1 MPPTALSRLEAY
13 VSPGQA
19 FTRHQLEHRFG
30 GHALRDALERGLLDP
45 MLPAVFGVAPTHNF
59 GCRALATSLWLDER
73 GILGGTTA
81 LRLLTLL
88 DRDPSQLTAI
98 VPSET
103 RLKTPPWLQLY
114 RRSVQVPRGWADDMF
129 VARADH
135 ALVQA
140 WQPGREGVII
150 DAVRRRVVRVSAIA
164 NAAERYPRVQGRRD
178 LQRLLTHLNG
188 GVESYLEWI
197 ATTQVFTGREFGS
210 FRRQVS
216 VRVDG
221 RRYVLDMW
229 HEQARLAIELDGQ
242 AYHSGDAARQRDLTR
257 DADLATLGVLTI
269 RFTYADI
276 TSRPQWCRD
285 RVRRI
290 LSTRLRPGGGI

>member
-19 FTRHQLEHRFG
+19 FTRRQLERRFG
-30 GHALRDALERGLLDP
+30 GHALRDALEQGPLVP
-45 MLPAVFGVAPTHNF
+45 MLPAVFGVAPTHGF
-59 GCRALATSLWLDER
+59 SCRALAASLWLDER
-73 GILGGTTA
+73 GILGGTTS

-88 DRDPSQLTAI
+88 DRDPPQVTGI
-98 VPSET
+98 VPTGS
-103 RLKTPPWLQLY
+103 RLKTPPWLKLY
-114 RRSVQVPRGWADDMF
+114 RRNVQVPRSWADDMF

-140 WQPGREGVII
+140 WQPGREGVVI
-150 DAVRRRVVRVSAIA
+150 DAVRRRMVRVSAIA

-178 LQRLLTHLNG
+178 LQRLLTHLEG

-197 ATTQVFTGREFGS
+197 ATTQVFTGPEFAE
-210 FRRQVS
+210 FERQVNA
-216 VRVDG
+216 RVDG

-242 AYHSGDAARQRDLTR
+242 AYHSGDVARQRDVTR

-276 TSRPQWCRD
+276 TGRPQWCRD

-290 LSTRLRPGGGI
+290 LSTRLRPGGAI